1 MLWFVHVFDA
11 GAAAHDASPSE
22 INTYADRLLISMA
35 GESEKSA
42 SQQSPATVRF
52 AEFELDLRTGELRK
66 RGLRLRLPEQ
76 SFQVLAMLVARPGE
90 LVTREELRQ
99 KLWPADTFVD
109 FDHGLNAAVNKLRE
123 ALADSAST
131 PRFIETLPKRGYR
144 FLFPLSTNRTGATE
158 TDINLPSTTPPAEDS
173 DTPAEPIPRP
183 SRALSR
189 SLFALAQAM
198 YLAFYIAALA
208 NASQLDEAAAGI
220 FGRASTIVAHI
231 AVITA
236 ITGIPARLYLLSAT
250 AFDVRALGPQFRRLF
265 PALFLWDALW
275 ALSPLLLWRELG
287 DGLALAAMAALMWMP
302 FAQRTLMRMA
312 YPSHPAVN

>member
-1 MLWFVHVFDA
+1 MAAEPHEA
-11 GAAAHDASPSE
+11 GPE
-22 INTYADRLLISMA
+22 R
-35 GESEKSA
+35 
-42 SQQSPATVRF
+42 QSSVVRF
-52 AEFELDLRTGELRK
+52 AEFELDLRTAELRK
-66 RGLRLRLPEQ
+66 RGLRLRLQEQ

-123 ALADSAST
+123 ALSDSASA

-144 FLFPLSTNRTGATE
+144 FLFPLSDFPSA
-158 TDINLPSTTPPAEDS
+158 DIAGPRAEDI
-173 DTPAEPIPRP
+173 DTPAAGSLPRP

-208 NASQLDEAAAGI
+208 NAPRLDEAAAGI
-220 FGRASTIVAHI
+220 FGRLSTAVGHG

-236 ITGIPARLYLLSAT
+236 IIGIPARLYLLSAT
-250 AFDVRALGPQFRRLF
+250 AFDVRALGAQFRRLF

-287 DGLALAAMAALMWMP
+287 DGLALGAVAALMWMP
-302 FAQRTLMRMA
+302 FAQRTLMRMT
-312 YPSHPAVN
+312 YRGGPEQK

>member
-1 MLWFVHVFDA
+1 MAAEPHEA
-11 GAAAHDASPSE
+11 GPE
-22 INTYADRLLISMA
+22 R
-35 GESEKSA
+35 
-42 SQQSPATVRF
+42 QSSVVRF
-52 AEFELDLRTGELRK
+52 AEFELDLRTAELRK
-66 RGLRLRLPEQ
+66 RGLRLRLQEQ
-76 SFQVLAMLVARPGE
+76 SFQVLAMLVSRPGE

-123 ALADSAST
+123 ALSDSASA

-144 FLFPLSTNRTGATE
+144 FLFPLSDFPSA
-158 TDINLPSTTPPAEDS
+158 DIADPRAEDI
-173 DTPAEPIPRP
+173 DTPAAGSLPRP

-189 SLFALAQAM
+189 SLFALVQAM

-208 NASQLDEAAAGI
+208 NAPRLDEAAAGI
-220 FGRASTIVAHI
+220 FGRLSTAVAHG

-236 ITGIPARLYLLSAT
+236 IIGIPARLYLLSAT
-250 AFDVRALGPQFRRLF
+250 AFDVRALGAQFRRLF

-287 DGLALAAMAALMWMP
+287 DGLALGAVAALMWMP
-302 FAQRTLMRMA
+302 FAQRTLMRMT
-312 YPSHPAVN
+312 YRGGPEQK

>member
-1 MLWFVHVFDA
+1 MAAEPHEA
-11 GAAAHDASPSE
+11 GPERRSSV
-22 INTYADRLLISMA
+22 
-35 GESEKSA
+35 
-42 SQQSPATVRF
+42 VRF
-52 AEFELDLRTGELRK
+52 AEFELDLRTAELRK

-90 LVTREELRQ
+90 LVTREEMRQ

-123 ALADSAST
+123 ALSDSAST

-144 FLFPLSTNRTGATE
+144 FLFPLSANRAGATE
-158 TDINLPSTTPPAEDS
+158 TDTDLPYTTPPAEDS
-173 DTPAEPIPRP
+173 DTPAESVPRP

-208 NASQLDEAAAGI
+208 NASQLDEAAIGI
-220 FGRASTIVAHI
+220 FGRASTMVAQV

-236 ITGIPARLYLLSAT
+236 IVGIPARLYLLSAI
-250 AFDVRALGPQFRRLF
+250 AFDVRALGEQFRRLF
-265 PALFLWDALW
+265 PAVFLWDALW

-287 DGLALAAMAALMWMP
+287 DGLALASMAALMWMP

-312 YPSHPAVN
+312 YPPDHTAS

>member
-1 MLWFVHVFDA
+1 MAAEPHEA
-11 GAAAHDASPSE
+11 GPE
-22 INTYADRLLISMA
+22 R
-35 GESEKSA
+35 
-42 SQQSPATVRF
+42 QSSVVRF
-52 AEFELDLRTGELRK
+52 AEFELDLRTAELRK
-66 RGLRLRLPEQ
+66 RGLRLRLQEQ

-123 ALADSAST
+123 ALSDSASA

-144 FLFPLSTNRTGATE
+144 FLFPLSGNRGTTE
-158 TDINLPSTTPPAEDS
+158 ESHADFRSADIADPRAEDI
-173 DTPAEPIPRP
+173 DTPAAGSLPRP

-208 NASQLDEAAAGI
+208 NAPRLDEAAAGI
-220 FGRASTIVAHI
+220 FGRLSTAVAHG

-236 ITGIPARLYLLSAT
+236 IIGIPARLYLLSAT
-250 AFDVRALGPQFRRLF
+250 AFDVRALGAQFRRLF
-265 PALFLWDALW
+265 AALFLWDALW

-287 DGLALAAMAALMWMP
+287 DGLALGAVAALMWMP
-302 FAQRTLMRMA
+302 FAQRTLMRMT
-312 YPSHPAVN
+312 YRGGPEQK

>member
-1 MLWFVHVFDA
+1 MAAEPHEA
-11 GAAAHDASPSE
+11 GPE
-22 INTYADRLLISMA
+22 R
-35 GESEKSA
+35 
-42 SQQSPATVRF
+42 QSSVVRF
-52 AEFELDLRTGELRK
+52 AEFELDLRTAELRK
-66 RGLRLRLPEQ
+66 RGLRLRLQEQ

-123 ALADSAST
+123 ALSDSASA

-144 FLFPLSTNRTGATE
+144 FLFPLSDFPSADIADPRTE
-158 TDINLPSTTPPAEDS
+158 DI
-173 DTPAEPIPRP
+173 DTPAAGSLPRP

-208 NASQLDEAAAGI
+208 NAPRLDEAAAGI
-220 FGRASTIVAHI
+220 FGRLSTAVGHG

-236 ITGIPARLYLLSAT
+236 IIGIPARLYLLSAT
-250 AFDVRALGPQFRRLF
+250 AFDVRALGAQFRRLF

-287 DGLALAAMAALMWMP
+287 DGLALGAVAALMWMP
-302 FAQRTLMRMA
+302 FAQRTLMRMT
-312 YPSHPAVN
+312 YRGDPEQK